1 MERIILVIHLMIAA
15 ALVAVVLM
23 QKSEGGALGIGG
35 GGMSNFMTG
44 RGTASVLTRA
54 TAVLAACFMLTSLV
68 LVILPQLGTKR
79 ASILPADV
87 TTQEMP
93 RPRRPRARPC
103 RRRGP
108 SRLPR
113 RWHRNPQLRPFPAF
127 PWVNRIISGP
137 ATPRTLARGAGPAQY
152 CGPMTRF
159 IFITGGVVSSL
170 GKGISAAA
178 LGALLQARG
187 FKVRLRKLDPY
198 LNVDPGTMSPT
209 QHGEVYVTDDGA
221 ETDLDLGHYERF
233 TGVAQPARATTSPP
247 AASIRR

>member
-87 TTQEMP
+87 TTQQMP
-93 RPRRPRARPC
+93 APPTAPA
-103 RRRGP
+103 G
-108 SRLPR
+108 STLPA
-113 RWHRNPQLRPFPAF
+113 PGTQ
-127 PWVNRIISGP
+127 P
-137 ATPRTLARGAGPAQY
+137 ATPPTAPK
-152 CGPMTRF
+152 PT
-159 IFITGGVVSSL
+159 TPSVPSVPL
-170 GKGISAAA
+170 G
-178 LGALLQARG
+178 Q
-187 FKVRLRKLDPY
+187 
-198 LNVDPGTMSPT
+198 
-209 QHGEVYVTDDGA
+209 
-221 ETDLDLGHYERF
+221 
-233 TGVAQPARATTSPP
+233 
-247 AASIRR
+247 